1 MEIGITIRHTAWRTA
16 LPEARRVTR
25 KAALAALALTSKP
38 EARELAIVLADDTL
52 VRALNKDYRDVDK
65 ATNVL
70 AFRYADCEPSPA
82 LASDEALGDVVVA
95 LETARCEAETAGRS
109 LQQHLSHLVI
119 HGVLH
124 LLGYDH
130 SNDADAEKMEEL
142 EIQALASIGISNP
155 YVLASAVTKK

>member
-70 AFRYADCEPSPA
+70 AFRYADCSPSPA

-95 LETARCEAETAGRS
+95 LETARYEAETAGRS

-155 YVLASAVTKK
+155 YVLAGAVTKK

>member
-1 MEIGITIRHTAWRTA
+1 
-16 LPEARRVTR
+16 
-25 KAALAALALTSKP
+25 
-38 EARELAIVLADDTL
+38 
-52 VRALNKDYRDVDK
+52 
-65 ATNVL
+65 
-70 AFRYADCEPSPA
+70 
-82 LASDEALGDVVVA
+82 
-95 LETARCEAETAGRS
+95 